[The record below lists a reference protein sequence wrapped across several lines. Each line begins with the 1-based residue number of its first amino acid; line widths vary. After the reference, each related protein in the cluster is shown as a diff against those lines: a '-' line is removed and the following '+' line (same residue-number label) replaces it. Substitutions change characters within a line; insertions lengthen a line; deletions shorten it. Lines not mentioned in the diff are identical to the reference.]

1 MRESEARQASLKR
14 VLFAPDAKDRQ
25 RIASHLH
32 PHIAK
37 QVIAYFRVCVHML
50 YNNSRECSSNV
61 LEERVLL
68 ECHPLLQEAKLDTET
83 SIATASAAAASA
95 AAALAA
101 SANSAEATDSTKVR
115 LKGFSMVSRVFR
127 AQVLPIVRR
136 WN

>member
-1 MRESEARQASLKR
+1 MRN
-14 VLFAPDAKDRQ
+14 
-25 RIASHLH
+25 
-32 PHIAK
+32 
-37 QVIAYFRVCVHML
+37 VCCW
-50 YNNSRECSSNV
+50 SATT
-61 LEERVLL
+61 
-68 ECHPLLQEAKLDTET
+68 LQEAKLDTET